1 MTKLIMALDQGTTSS
16 RCILYD
22 AHCRMISEAHEEYPQ
37 HYPHPGW
44 VEHDP
49 MDIWNS
55 QLHAMVDAMNQAHVT
70 AADIACIGITNQ
82 RETTICWDALT
93 GRPVYRAIVWQCR
106 RTADFCRT
114 WKETGG
120 ESLIRERTGLLLDPY
135 FSGTKLKWILD
146 HVPEAMD
153 LAQAGRLR
161 FGTVDTWLIWQL
173 SGGKRHVTD
182 YTNASRTMLFNIH
195 TLKWDETILDALHI
209 PASVLPEVLPCSGLF
224 AVTSYDVMGAEIPIC
239 GVAGDQQAALFG
251 QLCLARGQG
260 KMTFGTGGFMLMN
273 TGEKPA
279 ASKNGLLTTIAW
291 NYGGKT
297 TYALEG
303 SMFMSGA
310 VVQWLRDELK
320 IIDTAQETEAMAQ
333 AAGGNGGVYLVPAFV
348 GIGAPYW
355 RPDARA
361 AILGLSRGSSKN
373 HIARAALECQ
383 VYQTMDVLAAMNE
396 DMGTPA
402 EMIRVDGGACANG
415 FMMQFLADITGLP
428 VERPAIIETTSLG
441 AAQLAGL
448 AAGIWED
455 EAALAAARHEGTHF
469 VPDMPPEEREGLM
482 ENWHKAV
489 HCALAFTQD
498 DAQDD
503 EA

>member
-1 MTKLIMALDQGTTSS
+1 
-16 RCILYD
+16 
-22 AHCRMISEAHEEYPQ
+22 
-37 HYPHPGW
+37 
-44 VEHDP
+44 
-49 MDIWNS
+49 
-55 QLHAMVDAMNQAHVT
+55 
-70 AADIACIGITNQ
+70 
-82 RETTICWDALT
+82 
-93 GRPVYRAIVWQCR
+93 
-106 RTADFCRT
+106 
-114 WKETGG
+114 
-120 ESLIRERTGLLLDPY
+120 
-135 FSGTKLKWILD
+135 
-146 HVPEAMD
+146 
-153 LAQAGRLR
+153 
-161 FGTVDTWLIWQL
+161 
-173 SGGKRHVTD
+173 
-182 YTNASRTMLFNIH
+182 
-195 TLKWDETILDALHI
+195 
-209 PASVLPEVLPCSGLF
+209 
-224 AVTSYDVMGAEIPIC
+224 
-239 GVAGDQQAALFG
+239 
-251 QLCLARGQG
+251 
-260 KMTFGTGGFMLMN
+260 
-273 TGEKPA
+273 
-279 ASKNGLLTTIAW
+279 
-291 NYGGKT
+291 
-297 TYALEG
+297 
-303 SMFMSGA
+303 MFMSGA